1 MKIQYDFL
9 ALRDLV
15 ACMKQKYYFLQKPGI
30 LIPDLYLLRYLL
42 RAFSSLVLG
51 FGFIQLSP

>member
-30 LIPDLYLLRYLL
+30 LIPDLYLLR
-42 RAFSSLVLG
+42 AFSSLILG